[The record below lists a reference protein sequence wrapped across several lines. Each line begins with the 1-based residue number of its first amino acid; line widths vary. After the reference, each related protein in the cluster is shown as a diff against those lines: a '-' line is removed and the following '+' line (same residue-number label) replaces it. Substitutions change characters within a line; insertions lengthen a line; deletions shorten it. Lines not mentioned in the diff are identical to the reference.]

1 MGAHPA
7 ATGALVAVQAYMHLR
22 QEDTRQ
28 TLEENGQ
35 RIAKNQENLK
45 GIDKLLSQLNGAQNG
60 AQLYA
65 ANAIHG
71 METALHN
78 RFFNKMV
85 ETGMDAARATLP
97 SGQNNSNTPQ
107 LTGAEQQF
115 MLAAAL
121 EGYQRA

>member
-1 MGAHPA
+1 M
-7 ATGALVAVQAYMHLR
+7 
-22 QEDTRQ
+22 
-28 TLEENGQ
+28 EN
-35 RIAKNQENLK
+35 
-45 GIDKLLSQLNGAQNG
+45 
-60 AQLYA
+60 
-65 ANAIHG
+65 
-71 METALHN
+71 ALHN